1 MHEADEDWT
10 DQCNASG
17 LASGEGLISNLAER
31 ADRRLLV
38 TETEFAR
45 VLKVANRD
53 GNILSPLI
61 RQAWDGDRLQNM
73 TKKDPLKV
81 DESHVSLLAHI
92 TVEELH
98 RALSENEA
106 ANGFGNRFQW
116 ACVRRSK
123 KLPDGGSLTEAEVS
137 EVGRRIQSVL
147 FDARKVG
154 RMKRSPEAGTLWETM
169 YDQIE
174 HEPGLSGAMTARA
187 EAQLLP
193 LSITYAL
200 LDGVGIIE
208 PPHLLSAAAVW
219 GYCHRSVQFI
229 FGHLSGDPVRDMLLE
244 ALEDAG
250 SGGLT
255 FTEQRNLFAR
265 HQSHRVAETRRQ
277 LEAEGKIE
285 TLSESTGG
293 RPRRRS
299 YVLAT

>member
-1 MHEADEDWT
+1 
-10 DQCNASG
+10 

-174 HEPGLSGAMTARA
+174 DEPGLSGAMTARA
-187 EAQLLP
+187 EAQLLR

-208 PPHLLSAAAVW
+208 PPHLLSAVAVW